1 MLGFYIALFQVLQI
15 CPKRFTIIITPDRP
29 IYPIRNLLNLPG
41 GITSRAATKA
51 LEAQHSDN
59 INHCLQSGTLYCR
72 VTGGLKRRKTGIITF
87 GYRRDSNP
95 LPLAQKPSTL
105 TTRPLTPHI
114 ANQNL
119 IDKLIIYI
127 FSKMISHSSGRG
139 LLQSSAGS

>member
-1 MLGFYIALFQVLQI
+1 MLIMLGFYIALFQVLRT

-72 VTGGLKRRKTGIITF
+72 VTGDLRRRKTGITIF

-105 TTRPLTPHI
+105 TTRLLTPV
-114 ANQNL
+114 
-119 IDKLIIYI
+119 
-127 FSKMISHSSGRG
+127 S
-139 LLQSSAGS
+139 LQLFTFEADYYNERLFGKYLTIL